1 MNSFDECRLS
11 PISGRWPNQKVAL
24 VKGNNRPKAVVVVR
38 KQISLPLPDVPEELV
53 KTILAARDKKA

>member
-11 PISGRWPNQKVAL
+11 PIISRWPNQKVAL

>member
-1 MNSFDECRLS
+1 
-11 PISGRWPNQKVAL
+11 